1 MTHPARAYGGRLLFS
16 SCATVLSQP
25 HFLRD
30 VLRQRAVT
38 QTAQLP
44 EANEEC
50 GEGDAHGVGHLF
62 DQELVRR
69 PQNVVPIYGDA
80 VCASVHGNYIA
91 NHEAGHQKGCAHAIN
106 LRFPEAEQVFE
117 VLLRVGAL
125 PIKFTV
131 KGGAGNCPV
140 HDVVSAL
147 VADGKAP
154 SAAFVLPPQTALD
167 HDGTSWVNAIFDFSV
182 LIHTKRG
189 HAVRNEADL
198 VAVLLGKA
206 AVQQGQLQKVRNEPL
221 DVHAAGALRFLP
233 KILADQALAQ
243 FVEFLIGKNP
253 HVSQTPP
260 MGSGQHTSA
269 DPPDTNIL
277 PHDRS

>member
-1 MTHPARAYGGRLLFS
+1 MTHPARAYGERLLFS

-44 EANEEC
+44 QPNEKG
-50 GEGDAHGVGHLF
+50 GEGHAHGVGHLF

-69 PQNVVPIYGDA
+69 PQNAVSENGDTSGA
-80 VCASVHGNYIA
+80 AIHGNYIA
-91 NHEAGHQKGCAHAIN
+91 NHEAGHQEGCAHAVY

-125 PIKFTV
+125 PVKLTV
-131 KGGAGNCPV
+131 KGGTGNRPV
-140 HDVVSAL
+140 HDVVGAL
-147 VADGKAP
+147 VADGEAP
-154 SAAFVLPPQTALD
+154 SAAFVLLPQTAFD
-167 HDGTSWVNAIFDFSV
+167 HDGSSGIHAPDDGSV
-182 LIHTKRG
+182 LTDAQRG

-206 AVQQGQLQKVRNEPL
+206 AVQQGQLQKVRDEPL
-221 DVHAAGALRFLP
+221 DVHAAGMLRFLP
-233 KILADQALAQ
+233 KVLA
-243 FVEFLIGKNP
+243 N
-253 HVSQTPP
+253 
-260 MGSGQHTSA
+260 
-269 DPPDTNIL
+269 
-277 PHDRS
+277 

>member
-1 MTHPARAYGGRLLFS
+1 MRVDALDIKLSVES
-16 SCATVLSQP
+16 S
-25 HFLRD
+25 R
-30 VLRQRAVT
+30 
-38 QTAQLP
+38 
-44 EANEEC
+44 
-50 GEGDAHGVGHLF
+50 
-62 DQELVRR
+62 
-69 PQNVVPIYGDA
+69 
-80 VCASVHGNYIA
+80 GN
-91 NHEAGHQKGCAHAIN
+91 
-106 LRFPEAEQVFE
+106 R
-117 VLLRVGAL
+117 
-125 PIKFTV
+125 
-131 KGGAGNCPV
+131 PV
-140 HDVVSAL
+140 HDVVGAL
-147 VADGKAP
+147 VADGEAP

-167 HDGTSWVNAIFDFSV
+167 HDGSSGIHAPDNGPV
-182 LIHTKRG
+182 LVDAQRG

-233 KILADQALAQ
+233 KVLANQALAQ

-260 MGSGQHTSA
+260 TGSGQHTSA

>member
-1 MTHPARAYGGRLLFS
+1 MSARRIACGNRTACVTHPARAYGERLLFS

-44 EANEEC
+44 QPNEEC
-50 GEGDAHGVGHLF
+50 GEGNAHGVGHLF

-69 PQNVVPIYGDA
+69 PQNAVPIYGDA

-91 NHEAGHQKGCAHAIN
+91 NHEAGHQKGCAHAVN
-106 LRFPEAEQVFE
+106 LRLPKAEQVFE
-117 VLLRVGAL
+117 VLLRVDAL
-125 PIKFTV
+125 DIKLSV
-131 KGGAGNCPV
+131 ESSRGNRPV
-140 HDVVSAL
+140 HDVVGAL
-147 VADGKAP
+147 VADGEAP

-167 HDGTSWVNAIFDFSV
+167 HDGSSGIHAPDNGPV
-182 LIHTKRG
+182 LVDAQRG

-206 AVQQGQLQKVRNEPL
+206 SVQQGQLQKVRNEYILVLYIDLALSNKYILIKPL
-221 DVHAAGALRFLP
+221 SAVENSHALWYHICR
-233 KILADQALAQ
+233 
-243 FVEFLIGKNP
+243 
-253 HVSQTPP
+253 VSTL
-260 MGSGQHTSA
+260 GGVY
-269 DPPDTNIL
+269 DK
-277 PHDRS
+277 